1 MKRYAGERFE
11 DGSVRVIVCDDAL
24 YGEAFARWTV
34 LPPAPAPAET
44 FPAVGRLALPSTLPL
59 RLVST
64 TFDWGSEG
72 DGGLELAR
80 AILGDCLGAQIA
92 EQLYQD
98 FEWSVVRG
106 LPLEAWELDEEI
118 IRGMAEIQ
126 PILHDARIA
135 ATPTAA

>member
-1 MKRYAGERFE
+1 MKRYAGERFD

-34 LPPAPAPAET
+34 LPPAPAPSEAPPVAE
-44 FPAVGRLALPSTLPL
+44 RLALPL
-59 RLVST
+59 RLVSP

-72 DGGLELAR
+72 DGALELAR
-80 AILGDCLGAQIA
+80 AILSDCLGAELA
-92 EQLYQD
+92 GQLYQD

-106 LPLEAWELDEEI
+106 LASDSWELDEEI
-118 IRGMAEIQ
+118 IRGVAEIQ